1 MSGFDNGIATPENM
15 RSLKRVFDD
24 LCEDHH
30 IDQSRSDGEVLAKAV
45 MSLFTVGMDD
55 ADELRTSLTEF
66 MDRRS

>member
-1 MSGFDNGIATPENM
+1 MSGSDNGIATPENM

-24 LCEDHH
+24 LCEDHQ
-30 IDQSRSDGEVLAKAV
+30 IDQSSSDGEVLAKAV

-55 ADELRTSLTEF
+55 ADELQASLTEF